1 MAEKG
6 TGARLGL
13 FDAGSG
19 FAGAFGLGLALA
31 LGLAEGFAL
40 GEYFG
45 TGLFSGEG
53 VGAGVGLIEGEAFG
67 IGENDGARAGLGAG
81 RKGKGSLMPLSGFVF
96 GRARATIASGVF
108 EGLGPPVTVG
118 EVEGEGDAAEL
129 VAVPAGFFPATLWQE

>member
-19 FAGAFGLGLALA
+19 LVVAFGLALGLA

-45 TGLFSGEG
+45 TGLFTGEG
-53 VGAGVGLIEGEAFG
+53 VGAGVGLIVGEAFG
-67 IGENDGARAGLGAG
+67 IGETDGARAGLGAG
-81 RKGKGSLMPLSGFVF
+81 RKGKGSLIPLRGFAF
-96 GRARATIASGVF
+96 GRARGTIASGVF
-108 EGLGPPVTVG
+108 EGSSLPVVIG
-118 EVEGEGDAAEL
+118 EGEGDAAEL